1 MNEQQRYALEIVGQ
15 QLDDSVFPRIMDG
28 GLVLPSKPHI
38 QFQHLGKELQNEQ
51 ESPAPTASFQGS
63 SSERWSGTASFGTA
77 LAAAAT
83 SLGERPPG
91 ASSPFALLPEHDEL
105 YGGVYAVSNA
115 YPETEVHQV
124 QEGFWLKSQ
133 SLLFPPPGRQAIF
146 LTAINTR
153 YRFIAGWGFWF
164 GGHMGASW
172 IGPRHTNYPDG
183 SICAFEPNS
192 PVWSYGDSL
201 IELLDLYTLWAV
213 RHLHLEH
220 KGWWPGPQ
228 ASDRAY
234 ERANEFQGREYCGC
248 AQPKGRYATCCQ
260 ATDKI
265 GRSVQETLTY
275 RLFDSRWVRKPPASV
290 LRFAS
295 SCIVPSFLPNGCW
308 APTPA

>member
-1 MNEQQRYALEIVGQ
+1 MNEQQRYTLGIVGR
-15 QLDDSVFPRIMDG
+15 QLDDSVFPSIMDG

-38 QFQHLGKELQNEQ
+38 LFPLLGKEQENEQ
-51 ESPAPTASFQGS
+51 KPPAPNASVRGASTQGS
-63 SSERWSGTASFGTA
+63 KGRASSGTEYPGSAS
-77 LAAAAT
+77 
-83 SLGERPPG
+83 SPG
-91 ASSPFALLPEHDEL
+91 AHAPRAASPFALRPEHEHL
-105 YGGVYAVSNA
+105 YSGVCAVSDV
-115 YPETEVHQV
+115 YPGIEIHPV

-133 SLLFPPPGRQAIF
+133 SLLFPAPGRQAIF

-153 YRFIAGWGFWF
+153 YRFIVGWGFWT
-164 GGHMGASW
+164 GGYMGASW

-192 PVWSYGDSL
+192 PVWTYGDSL
-201 IELLDLYTLWAV
+201 IQLLDLYTLWAV

-228 ASDRAY
+228 ASDRAF
-234 ERANEFQGREYCGC
+234 ERANEFQGHEHCGC
-248 AQPKGRYATCCQ
+248 AQPKGSYATCCQ
-260 ATDKI
+260 AADKI

-275 RLFDSRWVRKPPASV
+275 RLFDSRWVRKPPESV

-308 APTPA
+308 GPTPT